1 MKYAACSGA
10 VRWSGGLTVLSPG
23 QSIADDHPLV
33 VERPDLFT
41 EAEPEPDIKMPAKPG
56 RGESAEPPRVERAT
70 REPGEVRGR
79 GQRTAPTGKRSPRKA
94 AAKKETPPAPAPA
107 APAAPAAAD
116 EVEQEPG
123 SGE

>member
-23 QSIADDHPLV
+23 QSIADDHPLA

-41 EAEPEPDIKMPAKPG
+41 DESPEPDIKMPAKPG
-56 RGESAEPPRVERAT
+56 RGAVAPIESATRA
-70 REPGEVRGR
+70 PGERSNAR
-79 GQRTAPTGKRSPRKA
+79 STARKGKSG
-94 AAKKETPPAPAPA
+94 
-107 APAAPAAAD
+107 
-116 EVEQEPG
+116 G